1 MNKINLY
8 IFDIDGVVA
17 DITHRLD
24 YMKEKNYEKFYSDE
38 ELAKDGEIR
47 AGIDLVRKLFKPGDS
62 LVLFMTGRPVSTD
75 VATWKW
81 LAEHDAIFSHDIFYR
96 ENGDYRPSSVVK
108 TELVQEALDYVRES
122 LHKELGNIYFI
133 DDDPKNVQAVE
144 EKYPDITG
152 IVFTTKRMEKE

>member
-17 DITHRLD
+17 DISHRLH
-24 YMKEKNYEKFYSDE
+24 YMHEKNYEKFYSDE
-38 ELAKDGEIR
+38 EIAKDGKIR
-47 AGIDLVRKLFKPGDS
+47 AGINIVKKLYKSEDS
-62 LVLFMTGRPVSTD
+62 LVMYMTGRPDSTD
-75 VATWKW
+75 VATWDW
-81 LAEHDAIFSHDIFYR
+81 LSEHEALFTHVIFYR
-96 ENGDYRPSSVVK
+96 DNGDYRPSPVVK
-108 TELVQEALDYVRES
+108 TELMQEALDYVRES

-152 IVFTTKRMEKE
+152 IVFTTKRMD